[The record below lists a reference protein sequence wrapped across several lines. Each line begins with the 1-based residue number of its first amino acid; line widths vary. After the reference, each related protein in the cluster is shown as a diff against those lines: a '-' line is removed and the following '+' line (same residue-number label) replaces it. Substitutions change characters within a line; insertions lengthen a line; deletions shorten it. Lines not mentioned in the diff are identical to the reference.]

1 MDHFIKIKP
10 ASVTVL
16 VDVHFQVQFLKQEL
30 PISEIFNQK
39 SNFLSFLLQV
49 HNVQVVLEKEG

>member
-1 MDHFIKIKP
+1 MDQFIKITP

-16 VDVHFQVQFLKQEL
+16 ADVHSQVQFLKQEL

-39 SNFLSFLLQV
+39 CNFLSFLLQV
-49 HNVQVVLEKEG
+49 HNVQVVEEKEG